1 MTDETENTTNL
12 PTQAQQ
18 TAVATMDANDIAS
31 FLAQQDKTDDFTAG
45 DKVVP
50 WLVLVQSSGDFM
62 KRGKPNYNP
71 EAREGDIT
79 DNLTRKLR
87 SHQTVILCK
96 FEVHY
101 STWKPKGGKL
111 VKQWFQDASGW
122 NAAKYPEGRT
132 FGDKIDADGNEV
144 RQSNVYYILAVD
156 LETGVF
162 TPMVWSLAS
171 TQFGKAKKINS
182 LATEMMF
189 NPANGMPFVPPI
201 YARFFD
207 LTSGIE
213 HGGPDGDKSWAG
225 WLYEVG
231 DAVLTH
237 KFGRMWT
244 EAALQFR
251 KEIAAGRVRPDVVNS
266 DDRDATDEDAG
277 FARNERREQA
287 RSTPAADGDD
297 IPFDLAP

>member
-1 MTDETENTTNL
+1 MTDETNL
-12 PTQAQQ
+12 PVARKSTEVAAPQ
-18 TAVATMDANDIAS
+18 THEEIMA
-31 FLAQQDKTDDFTAG
+31 FLAEQEKTDDFTAG

-87 SHQTVILCK
+87 SHQSVILCK

-111 VKQWFQDASGW
+111 VKQWFTDASGW
-122 NAAKYPEGRT
+122 NAAKYPEGKT
-132 FGDKIDADGNEV
+132 FGNKVDADGNEV

-156 LETGVF
+156 LDTGVF
-162 TPMVWSLAS
+162 TPMVWSLSS

-182 LATEMMF
+182 LATEMMT
-189 NPANGMPFVPPI
+189 NPLTGNPFIPPI
-201 YARFFD
+201 YARLFD

-225 WLYEVG
+225 WIYNVG

-237 KFGRMWT
+237 KYGMLWT
-244 EAALQFR
+244 KAAIAFR
-251 KEIAAGRVRPDVVNS
+251 KEIEAGNVRPAAPEQS
-266 DDRDATDEDAG
+266 EGYADDGQDDEQPRAARRQTSRDSAPDDE
-277 FARNERREQA
+277 Q
-287 RSTPAADGDD
+287 
-297 IPFDLAP
+297 IPF